1 MDNLD
6 NEAKAEALYQQLKAA
21 GSFSEETVLEYEKC
35 IQLNPKHVGALW

>member
-6 NEAKAEALYQQLKAA
+6 NEAKAEALYQQLKNK
-21 GSFSEETVLEYEKC
+21 GSYSEGTALEYEKC